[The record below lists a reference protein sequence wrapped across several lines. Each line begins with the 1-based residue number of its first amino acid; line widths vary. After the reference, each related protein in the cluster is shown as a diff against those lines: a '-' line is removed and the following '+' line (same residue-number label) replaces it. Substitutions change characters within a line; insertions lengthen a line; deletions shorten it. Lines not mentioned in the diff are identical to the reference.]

1 MNAKILAICLSYMRA
16 LRVPLAK
23 TNSFKI
29 VVVLLGN
36 LQAKMLEPVLAYQ
49 AWAQSGSE
57 AQPAAPLPYSVL
69 GHHCPSWNRAAWS
82 TLICFC
88 CLLMASGEV
97 FIKIIKIGCTVHSC
111 LSCSACYSAN
121 RCRLCYTGSTQLS
134 GLFQQDH
141 VKGYRITG
149 SLRLEATLKII

>member
-49 AWAQSGSE
+49 A
-57 AQPAAPLPYSVL
+57 
-69 GHHCPSWNRAAWS
+69 
-82 TLICFC
+82 
-88 CLLMASGEV
+88 
-97 FIKIIKIGCTVHSC
+97 
-111 LSCSACYSAN
+111 
-121 RCRLCYTGSTQLS
+121 
-134 GLFQQDH
+134 
-141 VKGYRITG
+141 
-149 SLRLEATLKII
+149 